1 MFIWQPCS
9 LLESNS
15 MWKERGK
22 CQDVL
27 AMESII
33 KVEWFSDS
41 LAALKKK
48 SYIHFVLS
56 TYDRLIEEPWVTL
69 KKEIKKLIVSLID
82 WTILYEQHLDL

>member
-1 MFIWQPCS
+1 
-9 LLESNS
+9 

-56 TYDRLIEEPWVTL
+56 TYDRLIEEPGATL
-69 KKEIKKLIVSLID
+69 KKGDKVINFQLEKLDHFI
-82 WTILYEQHLDL
+82 